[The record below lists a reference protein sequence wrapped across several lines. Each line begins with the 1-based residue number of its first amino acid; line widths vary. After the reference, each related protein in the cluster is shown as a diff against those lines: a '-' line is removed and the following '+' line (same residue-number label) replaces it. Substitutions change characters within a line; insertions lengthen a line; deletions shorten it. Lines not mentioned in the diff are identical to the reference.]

1 MASCSRWVQGWLWK
15 VHSYNGKALFVR
27 CLRRT
32 DAHLDEQIDHR
43 GMKRNWTFP
52 VPDRKFDSTHPE
64 MVDMP
69 DPDPIL
75 LRGEMNNLRKINRR
89 FGGITSVQREI
100 AKLVPATD
108 SDRPL
113 EILDLATG
121 SADVPLALLEG
132 LVREGRRV
140 HITAVDRN
148 EMVLEE
154 ASAYAGGTTGISFVK
169 GDILEMDY
177 PNEKFD
183 IVLCSL
189 ALHHFTRA
197 DAVRIIREMDRL
209 SRIGFVVCDL
219 RRCYAALVWTWLY
232 TRLTTTN
239 IMTRTDAIAS
249 VLASFTKNELRELLV
264 HVGPGDAVVRRA
276 PVFRLVATRR
286 K

>member
-1 MASCSRWVQGWLWK
+1 MIRYWK
-15 VHSYNGKALFVR
+15 L
-27 CLRRT
+27 
-32 DAHLDEQIDHR
+32 
-43 GMKRNWTFP
+43 P
-52 VPDRKFDSTHPE
+52 VPDRKFDPTRPE
-64 MVDMP
+64 MVDMS

-89 FGGITSVQREI
+89 FGGITSVQKEI
-100 AKLVPATD
+100 ANLLPAAD

-132 LVREGRRV
+132 LMRQGRRV

-154 ASAYAGGTTGISFVK
+154 ASAFVGGTTGISFVR
-169 GDILEMDY
+169 GNILELNY
-177 PNEKFD
+177 PNERFD

-209 SRIGFVVCDL
+209 SRVGFVVCDL
-219 RRCYAALVWTWLY
+219 RRCYAALACAWLY

-249 VLASFTKNELRELLV
+249 VLASFTKNELRELLI
-264 HVGPGDAVVRRA
+264 HVGSGDAVVRRA